1 MPLHLDTIKQFL
13 IQYSDRIHYKIKKI
27 IAFKHTHIL
36 QSCHCK
42 FSHLEYNFMQQFH
55 IEVLINY
62 SKFEYAH

>member
-55 IEVLINY
+55 IEY
-62 SKFEYAH
+62 